1 MSYAAIDMGS
11 NSCRLLIA
19 DFCDGKLIP
28 LHRELETTRIAA
40 GLNHSGRISE
50 EAQQRTMQC
59 LNNFKQRMVAYGVDR
74 YRAIA
79 TSAVREAGNG
89 QDFIAQVKQQSQL
102 SVEIVSGEEEARLSY
117 LGVEKGLALN
127 HAPLVVD
134 LGGGST
140 EFICSDQD
148 LILSIPLGAV
158 RATEMVMTEKE
169 ISERL
174 TAVAILADKFRNHPL
189 VMVGGT
195 ASSLVA
201 IKLGLDDYDASRVH
215 GQVLSREDLYDLY
228 QMLENTPL
236 VLRKRMPGLQPE
248 RADIINKGALI
259 ILMIA
264 DTFKKSELIVSETDL
279 LQGMLWAAED
289 LKKIS

>member
-1 MSYAAIDMGS
+1 MSYAAIDIGS

-19 DFCDGKLIP
+19 DVLEGKLIP
-28 LHRELETTRIAA
+28 LHQELETTRIAA
-40 GLNHSGRISE
+40 GLNYSGQISE
-50 EAQQRTMQC
+50 EAQQRTLQC
-59 LNNFKQRMVAYGVDR
+59 LHNFKQRMAAYGVDR

-89 QDFIAQVKQQSQL
+89 QDFMAMIKQQIQL
-102 SVEIVSGEEEARLSY
+102 SIDIISGEEEARLSY
-117 LGVEKGLALN
+117 LGVAKGLVLN

-140 EFICSDQD
+140 EFICSEQN

-158 RATEMVMTEKE
+158 RATELGMTEKE

-174 TAVAILADKFRNHPL
+174 TAVAGLADKFWNYPL

-201 IKLGLDDYDASRVH
+201 IKLGMDDYEASRVH

-228 QMLENTPL
+228 QMLEKTPL
-236 VLRKRMPGLQPE
+236 ALRKRMPGLQPE

-264 DTFKKSELIVSETDL
+264 DTFKKLELIVSETDL